1 MHVGQ
6 GVWTTAEAYRRCQA
20 TGLLP
25 GVTSHPVWTHPL
37 RAVSVL
43 EEQFCIMDGVY
54 PQKHAGNVSTIM
66 DTLIR

>member
-6 GVWTTAEAYRRCQA
+6 DVWRTAEAYRRCQA

-25 GVTSHPVWTHPL
+25 GVTSHPVWTHLL

-43 EEQFCIMDGVY
+43 EGQFCIMESVY
-54 PQKHAGNVSTIM
+54 HQKHVGSVLTIM
-66 DTLIR
+66 DTLIW